1 MIDFDFASP
10 GPRLWDLAYLAYRII
25 PLSTDHADGFS
36 GGEERETRL
45 DRLLQTYRMSAS
57 RDEILVMVVG
67 GGLSI
72 SPTFPTRWPTTRAT
86 RPLPGMR
93 RLDGTDAEY
102 IRRELITFPALR

>member
-36 GGEERETRL
+36 GEERETRL
-45 DRLLQTYRMSAS
+45 DRLLQTYGMSAS
-57 RDEILVMVVG
+57 RDEMLVMVVG
-67 GGLSI
+67 RLEHLADFSDEMANHTGN
-72 SPTFPTRWPTTRAT
+72 PA
-86 RPLPGMR
+86 
-93 RLDGTDAEY
+93 LDGHAAFYRADAEY